1 MNYRI
6 NIVGNAY
13 SIAESISMCD
23 TVIDEHFRRSLGN
36 NYMELFD
43 KAGTGAVSPTGTV
56 PIIPATVAVTAVT
69 KTATKRIA
77 KSPPVASPPLPPPA
91 AKKVDKVAEDKEDA
105 SVNFSVDDHFAKAL
119 GETWNKLKATQ
130 RREVEV
136 EDVVEEEEDEQ
147 DENVSN
153 GMEEEDSSGGFSDS
167 EDDENR
173 SRGNRGKSNKR
184 LRTDRRSD

>member
-1 MNYRI
+1 
-6 NIVGNAY
+6 
-13 SIAESISMCD
+13 MCD

-43 KAGTGAVSPTGTV
+43 KTGTGAVSPTGAV

-69 KTATKRIA
+69 KTATKRVA
-77 KSPPVASPPLPPPA
+77 KSPPVASPPAQQSVALV
-91 AKKVDKVAEDKEDA
+91 KKVDKVVEAEDKEDA
-105 SVNFSVDDHFAKAL
+105 NVNFSVDDHFAKAL

-136 EDVVEEEEDEQ
+136 EEVVEEEEDEQ
-147 DENVSN
+147 DENVSD